1 MARANGTRQ
10 LEEHELWRLARA
22 MVCGLYGVS
31 GRGGFFRDA
40 CLRDRVRSSAVELL
54 STVAEGVSLE
64 TAAAALGEV
73 RRRCVRLRSE
83 LVVAGDQGYLGDVEL
98 RALVAQIDDLELA
111 VRRSTAPPRGAEE
124 QPGEDDA
131 RRQPVLL

>member
-1 MARANGTRQ
+1 MVRAIGTRQ

-22 MVCGLYGVS
+22 MVCGLYGVT

-54 STVAEGVSLE
+54 STVAEGVGLE
-64 TAAAALGEV
+64 GAAPVLGEV

-83 LVVAGDQGYLGDVEL
+83 LVVAADQDYLADVEL
-98 RALVAQIDDLELA
+98 RAQVAQIDDLELA
-111 VRRSTAPPRGAEE
+111 VRRATATPRGAAG
-124 QPGEDDA
+124 QPVASDA
-131 RRQPVLL
+131 RRSPELL